1 MLFLGFEYGFVLA
14 MAGQKKGFAVGQY
27 AGVHQTTRRKKRLTI
42 QRSLTIGTG
51 RRELLHLYL
60 TTGKYSSS
68 LGTVM
73 E

>member
-1 MLFLGFEYGFVLA
+1 MLFLGFEHGFELA
-14 MAGQKKGFAVGQY
+14 IAKRKKGVAVGQY
-27 AGVHQTTRRKKRLTI
+27 AAVHETTRRKKRLTI

-51 RRELLHLYL
+51 RRALLHLYL